1 MGGSENVAVN
11 RVVITGRGAVSP
23 FGLGVPLLLE
33 KIWAGSSAVRH
44 MEEWAEI
51 RGLRSHIAAPVPD
64 FDAKKFLPRS
74 ARRTM
79 GAMAVYATLATRE
92 AIADA
97 DIPEEMLEGGRTGVA
112 IGSTTG
118 SAAAYE
124 EFYLKYLP
132 EKVLDGIKSGEFF
145 KMMGHSCV
153 ANVCLALGIEGEQWA
168 PVSACTSSSQAIG
181 LGYILIQAGRQ
192 DIVLCGGADEAHAS
206 VTGVFDLLRAA
217 SFNNSDPEGGC
228 RPFERD
234 RDGVVCGGGSGILV
248 LESLESAERRGAKIY
263 GEIVGFGNVTDCGH
277 IASPD
282 KKMMIRA
289 MELAMGEGGLVAGD
303 IDYVNAH
310 ATGTEQGDIAEAAAI
325 SAAVDRAI
333 PVSSLKGHLGHTL
346 GAAGALEL
354 IVLLEMLERQ
364 EIIPTRNLD
373 SIDPRCA
380 VVDLVGEKRVAN
392 LETVLKNNFALGGVN
407 TSLAIRRRTL

>member
-1 MGGSENVAVN
+1 
-11 RVVITGRGAVSP
+11 
-23 FGLGVPLLLE
+23 
-33 KIWAGSSAVRH
+33 
-44 MEEWAEI
+44 MEEWSAIE
-51 RGLRSHIAAPVPD
+51 GLRSHIAAPVPE
-64 FDAKKFLPRS
+64 FDIKKLLPRS

-92 AIADA
+92 AINNGG
-97 DIPEEMLEGGRTGVA
+97 ITEKMLQSGRTGIA

-153 ANVCLALGIEGEQWA
+153 ANVCLALGIQGEQWA
-168 PVSACTSSSQAIG
+168 PVSACTSSSQAVG
-181 LGYILIQAGRQ
+181 LGYILIKAGRQ

-217 SFNNSDPEGGC
+217 STDNANPESAC

-248 LESLESAERRGAKIY
+248 LESLASAEARGAEIY

-277 IASPD
+277 IANPD

-289 MELAMGEGGLVAGD
+289 MELAMEEGELAVED

-325 SAAVDRAI
+325 SEAVDRAI

-354 IVLLEMLERQ
+354 IVLLEMLARQ

-373 SIDPRCA
+373 TVDARCS
-380 VVDLVGEKRVAN
+380 VVDLVGEKRSAQ
-392 LETVLKNNFALGGVN
+392 LRAVLKNNFALGGVN
-407 TSLAIRRRTL
+407 TSLAIRRCNI